1 LSRCSRRSLALP
13 LQSTLNSF
21 VLKTT
26 IFTKRAKKK
35 KEFHSTIVNE
45 LYHPKNVLFLQFL
58 NAEQDFSYVSPDLQ
72 MF

>member
-1 LSRCSRRSLALP
+1 
-13 LQSTLNSF
+13 STLNSF